1 MRAHELQARA
11 STDDDGRSHE
21 DLGQQL
27 NIAFWLLTSL
37 ATLFLALRIYCKFER
52 VRSLWW
58 DDYLLIAAW
67 VRNSSVQCSRRN
79 TKLTHSNHRPP
90 SWSQPVPHRRAL
102 PLTMA
107 RTGTT

>member
-1 MRAHELQARA
+1 MQTHESQARA

-37 ATLFLALRIYCKFER
+37 ATLFLALRIYCKFHR

-67 VRNSSVQCSRRN
+67 VCSSLVTS
-79 TKLTHSNHRPP
+79 P
-90 SWSQPVPHRRAL
+90 
-102 PLTMA
+102 
-107 RTGTT
+107 